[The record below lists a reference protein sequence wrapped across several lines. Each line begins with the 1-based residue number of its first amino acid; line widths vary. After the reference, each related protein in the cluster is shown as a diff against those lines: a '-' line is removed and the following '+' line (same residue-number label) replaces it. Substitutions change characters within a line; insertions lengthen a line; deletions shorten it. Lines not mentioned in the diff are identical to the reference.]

1 VRICKL
7 SRIFSVAIA
16 TTAAALFVISL
27 STLPARAQNPSSK
40 SSAAKAA
47 ADPPLIDLTG
57 YHQIVAKYKG
67 KPLVVNFWATW
78 CEPCRAEYPMIVDL
92 AKQYGPKGVAVVGV
106 SLDDDS
112 DMNLVRRFLA
122 RNQPGFPNYRQKPG
136 IDVDSFYQ
144 GVSPAWHGT
153 MPATFFYAR
162 DGKVAGSFEGT
173 RSRDVFE
180 GVFRAL
186 LAGAPATGK

>member
-1 VRICKL
+1 MNTRKSSL
-7 SRIFSVAIA
+7 AILA
-16 TTAAALFVISL
+16 VAALLLVGSSSL
-27 STLPARAQNPSSK
+27 LVSARAQSSVAK
-40 SSAAKAA
+40 SQAPAAKVP
-47 ADPPLIDLTG
+47 DPPLIDLAG
-57 YHQIVAKYKG
+57 YQQIVAKYKG

-92 AKQYGPKGVAVVGV
+92 AKEFAPKGVVVIGV

-122 RNQPGFPNYRQKPG
+122 RNNPGFPNYRQKPG

-153 MPATFFYAR
+153 MPATFFYTR
-162 DGKVAGSFEGT
+162 DGAMAGHFEGT
-173 RSRDVFE
+173 RPKDVFE
-180 GVFRAL
+180 NVFHAL
-186 LAGAPATGK
+186 VAGTPATGN